1 MHKLLELQCN
11 KARITDKVRLLGIND
26 PNKRGFG
33 RWGND
38 TFSSG
43 GADTKKGP
51 LPHAIQ
57 ISAINYI
64 CKMKFIVFFL
74 NNLNNTK
81 LLFYSA

>member
-38 TFSSG
+38 SFFATYLTHFDSTTPHLAIFLLSML
-43 GADTKKGP
+43 KK
-51 LPHAIQ
+51 L
-57 ISAINYI
+57 
-64 CKMKFIVFFL
+64 
-74 NNLNNTK
+74 
-81 LLFYSA
+81 